1 MKKLLLSMTA
11 ILSLGMAV
19 VSCSKTD
26 LYEEGAAEKA
36 QQAETVA
43 KYKEAFVKHFGE
55 IAPNQSWDFTQSFGQ
70 GARTRGANDPTWT
83 QLDNGHQKNYPH
95 IKDDY
100 QQAIELA
107 ASNDVPVVEWPY
119 EYAEIK
125 LYPFY
130 GHGDG
135 KYAFFFLGLDTN
147 KKYLSVNLKDNKY
160 YSLWTKA
167 LGTEN
172 LNFNSHRHIN
182 TYGKSGFQWWIGCAE
197 PNYKNDMS
205 KVTKYNLVN
214 CKCFIVN
221 GHTYVAFDCNNN
233 NDYTDLICW
242 VEDITPSKRYMVED
256 LGGDSDF
263 DFNDI
268 VFDVRPK
275 AATVAPA
282 GPGPRGPQ
290 APQPAGKKYECL
302 VRAMGGTLDFTIKVG
317 GHKEA
322 RSGEWKDYTTWS
334 KGKDFTVTKM
344 YNTEDPDYADVVASF
359 EITEW
364 DVNQNLVEVTV
375 EGKTGQF
382 ILPFPEDG
390 TVPFMMA
397 VSVAKNWSKEF
408 VSVRDLGWFITPDE
422 VEE

>member
-19 VSCSKTD
+19 VSCSKSD

-55 IAPNQSWDFTQSFGQ
+55 IAPNQSWDFTQAYGQ

-83 QLDNGHQKNYPH
+83 QKPMGQLKNHPD
-95 IKDDY
+95 IAQDY
-100 QQAIELA
+100 QQAMALA
-107 ASNDVPVVEWPY
+107 ESNDVPVVEWPF
-119 EYAEIK
+119 ENAEIN
-125 LYPFY
+125 LYPYY

-135 KYAFFFLGLDTN
+135 KYSYFFLGLDTD
-147 KKYLSVNLKDNKY
+147 KKYISINMTNNNY
-160 YSLWTKA
+160 YSQWKVGE
-167 LGTEN
+167 GTDD
-172 LNFNSHRHIN
+172 LNFNSYRHIN
-182 TYGKSGFQWWIGCAE
+182 TYNKSGFQWWIGCANA
-197 PNYKNDMS
+197 NYNRDMS
-205 KVTKYNLVN
+205 KVTKYNLEH

-221 GHTYVAFDCNNN
+221 EHTYVAFDCNNN
-233 NDYTDLICW
+233 NNYTDLICR

-268 VFDVRPK
+268 VFDVCPK
-275 AATVAPA
+275 AATTT
-282 GPGPRGPQ
+282 PGPRGPQ
-290 APQPAGKKYECL
+290 PAEKKYECL

-322 RSGEWKDYTTWS
+322 RSGEWKNYTTWS
-334 KGKDFTVTKM
+334 KSGSGHTVTQM
-344 YNTEDPDYADVVASF
+344 YNTEDPVYTDVIARF
-359 EITEW
+359 DITEW

-397 VSVAKNWSKEF
+397 VSVAKNWSKEYI
-408 VSVRDLGWFITPDE
+408 SVLDLNWFITPDE
-422 VEE
+422 VDE

>member
-19 VSCSKTD
+19 VSCSKSD

-83 QLDNGHQKNYPH
+83 QKQYGQQKNYPH
-95 IKDDY
+95 IAQDY
-100 QQAIELA
+100 EEAMNLA
-107 ASNDVPVVEWPY
+107 ASSDVPVVEWPF
-119 EYAEIK
+119 EYAEIN

-130 GHGDG
+130 SQAKG
-135 KYAFFFLGLDTN
+135 KYTYFFLGLN
-147 KKYLSVNLKDNKY
+147 NNELHVNAKDDKY

-167 LGTEN
+167 SGTEN
-172 LNFNSHRHIN
+172 LNFNTYRHIN
-182 TYGKSGFQWWIGCAE
+182 TYDKSGFQWWIGCAE
-197 PNYKNDMS
+197 PNFKNDMS

-221 GHTYVAFDCNNN
+221 EHTYVAFDCNDD
-233 NDYTDLICW
+233 NDYRDLICW

-275 AATVAPA
+275 S
-282 GPGPRGPQ
+282 
-290 APQPAGKKYECL
+290 GKKNKYECL
-302 VRAMGGTLDFTIKVG
+302 VRAMGGTLDFTLKVG
-317 GHKEA
+317 N
-322 RSGEWKDYTTWS
+322 TTWKKS
-334 KGKDFTVTKM
+334 KDFTVTEM
-344 YNTEDPDYADVVASF
+344 YNTKNPDYADVLARF
-359 EITEW
+359 
-364 DVNQNLVEVTV
+364 DVDGWVPSQNKVEVTV
-375 EGKTGQF
+375 EGKNGQF

-397 VSVAKNWSKEF
+397 VSVAKNWSEEF
-408 VSVRDLGWFITPDE
+408 KSVMDLNWFITPDE
-422 VEE
+422 VDE

>member
-1 MKKLLLSMTA
+1 MTA

-55 IAPNQSWDFTQSFGQ
+55 IAPNQSWDFTQSFGR

-83 QLDNGHQKNYPH
+83 QPHMGQAKNYPH
-95 IKDDY
+95 IKNDY
-100 QQAIELA
+100 QQAMELA
-107 ASNDVPVVEWPY
+107 ASSDVPVIEWPY
-119 EYAEIK
+119 EYAEIN

-130 GHGDG
+130 AHGDG
-135 KYAFFFLGLDTN
+135 KYAYFFFGLDN
-147 KKYLSVNLKDNKY
+147 NEFHINAKDNKY
-160 YSLWTKA
+160 YSLWNQAKTY
-167 LGTEN
+167 GTETF
-172 LNFNSHRHIN
+172 NFNTYRHIN
-182 TYGKSGFQWWIGCAE
+182 TYDATGFQWWIGCANA
-197 PNYKNDMS
+197 NYNNDMS
-205 KVTKYNLVN
+205 KVTKYDLVY

-221 GHTYVAFDCNNN
+221 EHTYVAFDCNDDK
-233 NDYTDLICW
+233 DYTDLICW

-302 VRAMGGTLDFTIKVG
+302 VRAMGGTLDFTIKLG
-317 GHKEA
+317 GHKDD
-322 RSGEWKDYTTWS
+322 RSGEWKNYTTWS
-334 KGKDFTVTKM
+334 KSGSGFTVTQM
-344 YNTEDPDYADVVASF
+344 YNTEDPDYADVKASF
-359 EITEW
+359 DITEW

-397 VSVAKNWSKEF
+397 VSVAKNWSKEYI
-408 VSVRDLGWFITPDE
+408 SVMDLNWFITPDE
-422 VEE
+422 VDE

>member
-1 MKKLLLSMTA
+1 MKKNLLTMTAMLSM
-11 ILSLGMAV
+11 SV
-19 VSCSKTD
+19 FFVSCSKTD

-36 QQAETVA
+36 QQSETVA

-70 GARTRGANDPTWT
+70 AARTRGAKAATWT
-83 QLDNGHQKNYPH
+83 QKQLGQQKNYPH
-95 IKDDY
+95 IAQDY
-100 QQAIELA
+100 AEAMELA

-119 EYAEIK
+119 EYAEIN

-130 GHGDG
+130 GHAKG
-135 KYAFFFLGLDTN
+135 KYTYFFLGLDN
-147 KKYLSVNLKDNKY
+147 NYININVKDDKY

-167 LGTEN
+167 AGTEN
-172 LNFNSHRHIN
+172 LNFNSYRYIN
-182 TYGKSGFQWWIGCAE
+182 TYEASGFNWWIGCAE
-197 PNYKNDMS
+197 PGFTPRDMS
-205 KVTKYNLVN
+205 KVTKYDLVN

-221 GHTYVAFDCNNN
+221 NHTYVAFDCNGD

-275 AATVAPA
+275 S
-282 GPGPRGPQ
+282 
-290 APQPAGKKYECL
+290 GKKNQYECL
-302 VRAMGGTLDFTIKVG
+302 VRAMGGTLNFTIKVG
-317 GHKEA
+317 TT
-322 RSGEWKDYTTWS
+322 EWTKS
-334 KGKDFTVTKM
+334 KDFDYAIM
-344 YNTEDPDYADVVASF
+344 YNTQDPDYADVLARF
-359 EITEW
+359 EVNGW
-364 DVNQNLVEVTV
+364 DVKQNKVEVTV
-375 EGKTGQF
+375 EGKNGKF

-408 VSVRDLGWFITPDE
+408 VSVRDLGWFITPD